1 MHVLLFS
8 ECRESGL
15 FGRFW
20 EPVIAGSNPAS
31 ETKVKV
37 IYILVDIDADRYTDI
52 ASAFATSVGI
62 RYVVET

>member
-1 MHVLLFS
+1 MS
-8 ECRESGL
+8 
-15 FGRFW
+15 
-20 EPVIAGSNPAS
+20 SNLTS

-52 ASAFATSVGI
+52 ASVFAISVGI